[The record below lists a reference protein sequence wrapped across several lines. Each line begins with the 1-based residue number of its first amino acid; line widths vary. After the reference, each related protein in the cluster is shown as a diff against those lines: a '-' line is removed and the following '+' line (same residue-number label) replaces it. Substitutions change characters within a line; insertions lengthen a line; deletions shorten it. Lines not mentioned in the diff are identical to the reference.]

1 LLLVL
6 ETLYDDIVR
15 TLVSIVV
22 IPLAVFILTL
32 GLVMLLAF
40 ITQSRPD
47 VEVLERFKFLRYE
60 SGNPMKGEAR
70 RVLSMQYFG
79 YLILFL
85 ALEPAVILL
94 ALTLLAPPEGLANLL
109 VIYMVLIL
117 VFTPLLVYG
126 VRESRR
132 VDLWALD

>member
-1 LLLVL
+1 
-6 ETLYDDIVR
+6 
-15 TLVSIVV
+15 
-22 IPLAVFILTL
+22 
-32 GLVMLLAF
+32 MLLAF
-40 ITQSRPD
+40 ITQGRPD

-85 ALEPAVILL
+85 ALEPALILL
-94 ALTLLAPPEGLANLL
+94 ALTLLAPPERLANLL
-109 VIYMVLIL
+109 VVYIVLVL
-117 VFTPLLVYG
+117 VFTPLVVYG